1 MSNLPVATRVKDEIM
16 KVQIPNNCRPG
27 DSFVV
32 TPPDGRVFTVIVP
45 DNAMPG
51 SFIDIVVP
59 SDDAGA
65 PNPNPSSVTLKKS
78 TIGAVLAGGAV
89 GLLFG
94 PIGVVCLAGGALAAV
109 SDKGAIGAVEAWVIR
124 SIINQLKL
132 LIGQRLRYP
141 ICPPQPRMNIRK
153 LRTRITAIPAMLPI
167 STMTLPMI
175 RFCILTITVIVTVKI
190 SNPVEVC
197 VL

>member
-32 TPPDGRVFTVIVP
+32 TPPDGQVFTVIVP

-109 SDKGAIGAVEAWVIR
+109 SDKGAIGASSRSVGDKIYNKSAEASNWAKA
-124 SIINQLKL
+124 Q
-132 LIGQRLRYP
+132 
-141 ICPPQPRMNIRK
+141 
-153 LRTRITAIPAMLPI
+153 
-167 STMTLPMI
+167 
-175 RFCILTITVIVTVKI
+175 I
-190 SNPVEVC
+190 SNLSTSAKNEYQKVANKNNSNTGNVTNQYNDPSNDSLLYTNNNRHRNGENI
-197 VL
+197 